1 MSKRKE
7 LYTIIWTQPYSLKKE
22 VKMNPHDKSNL
33 DFLMNINIDSF
44 NEWASQASEDDIAYA
59 LELIR
64 QARAALEVDLVEILD
79 DVEDFS
85 EAKSVLQKFMLNK

>member
-1 MSKRKE
+1 MKKNKQ
-7 LYTIIWTQPYSLKKE
+7 LYTIIWTQPYSIKKE
-22 VKMNPHDKSNL
+22 VKMNSHDKSNL
-33 DFLMNINIDSF
+33 HFLMNINIDSF

-64 QARAALEVDLVEILD
+64 QARTELEVDLVEMLD
-79 DVEDFS
+79 EVEDFS